1 MTVSME
7 RPAGAALLHPLSVSC
22 LLILVANDHVLKQAY
37 PGLVTGK
44 LSDFSGVLLM
54 PLFLHAAFE
63 VLHAR
68 LRGQLPSARLSNHA
82 LASAALVTAVAFAL
96 PELGG
101 PCAAAY
107 QSGLGA
113 LQWPFRALFALLTGQ
128 SLPAVRAVQATADLT
143 DLAALPMALL
153 AYFVGRRGKR
163 TQRACR
169 SATFARVPLFVALAL
184 SLASSSSAQASEPAQ
199 PNSVRRHDGFFMSFA
214 LGTGVGFVDSTASIS
229 NGFRQSIPSTARGV
243 ALPSGALT
251 LGGTLP
257 GLGLVLGGRLGIST
271 IEDPVLRTLGQSFE
285 LRDFALRVFEIQG
298 VARWYPDPT
307 RGLHMEGGLGGMS
320 IESEGRFSSELH
332 RGYCFSLAG
341 GYDFWVARQWS
352 IGVDG
357 RFTAGRVSGDEFGK
371 TTVILPT
378 VTAEIVFH

>member
-1 MTVSME
+1 MSVSLE
-7 RPAGAALLHPLSVSC
+7 RPAGAALLHPLAVTC
-22 LLILVANDHVLKQAY
+22 LLVLVANDHALKQTH
-37 PGLVTGK
+37 PGFVTGK

-63 VLHAR
+63 VLHVR
-68 LRGQLPSARLSNHA
+68 LRGQLPAPRTSNRA
-82 LASAALVTAVAFAL
+82 LASAALLSAVAFAL

-101 PCAAAY
+101 PCAAVY

-128 SLPAVRAVQATADLT
+128 GLPALRAVQATADLT

-153 AYFVGRRGKR
+153 AYFIGRRG
-163 TQRACR
+163 RAR
-169 SATFARVPLFVALAL
+169 RAGALARAPLFVALAL
-184 SLASSSSAQASEPAQ
+184 GLLTSSSSARASEPSQ
-199 PNSVRRHDGFFMSFA
+199 PNSVRRHDGFFISFA
-214 LGTGVGFVDSTASIS
+214 LGAGVGFVDSTASIS
-229 NGFRQSIPSTARGV
+229 NGFQQSIPSTARGA

-257 GLGLVLGGRLGIST
+257 HLGLVLGGRLGISQL
-271 IEDPVLRTLGQSFE
+271 EDPVLRTLGQSFQ
-285 LRDFALRVFEIQG
+285 LRNFALRVFEIQG
-298 VARWYPDPT
+298 VARWYPEPT
-307 RGLHMEGGLGGMS
+307 RGLHVEAGLGGMS
-320 IESEGRFSSELH
+320 LESEAAFSSELH

-352 IGVDG
+352 IGIDG

-378 VTAEIVFH
+378 VTVEIVFH

>member
-1 MTVSME
+1 MTVSVQ
-7 RPAGAALLHPLSVSC
+7 RPAGAALLHPLAVCCSLV
-22 LLILVANDHVLKQAY
+22 LVANDHVLKQAY
-37 PGLVTGK
+37 PGFVTGK

-63 VLHAR
+63 ILHTS
-68 LRGQLPSARLSNHA
+68 LRGQLPPARLSNHA
-82 LASAALVTAVAFAL
+82 LASAALLTAVAFAL

-113 LQWPFRALFALLTGQ
+113 LQWPFRALFALLEEQG
-128 SLPAVRAVQATADLT
+128 LPPLQTVQATADLT

-153 AYFVGRRGKR
+153 AYFVGRRGE
-163 TQRACR
+163 RALR
-169 SATFARVPLFVALAL
+169 LLVFARASVPFAFTL
-184 SLASSSSAQASEPAQ
+184 SFLTSSSSAEASEPSSA
-199 PNSVRRHDGFFMSFA
+199 RRHDGFFMSFA
-214 LGTGVGFVDSTASIS
+214 VGTGVGFVDSTASIS

-243 ALPSGALT
+243 ALPTGALT

-257 GLGLVLGGRLGIST
+257 RLGLVLGGRLGIS
-271 IEDPVLRTLGQSFE
+271 ELKDPVLRTLGQSFQ
-285 LRDFALRVFEIQG
+285 LRDFRLQVFEIQG
-298 VARWYPDPT
+298 LARWYPDPA
-307 RGLHMEGGLGGMS
+307 RGLHVEAGVGGMS
-320 IESEGRFSSELH
+320 VEREGAFSSALH

-341 GYDFWVARQWS
+341 GYDVWVARQWS

-357 RFTAGRVSGDEFGK
+357 RFTAGRLSGDEFGK